1 MYFPY
6 LRAKQFELIALREL
20 AENNLIGKYVLP
32 VIEPV
37 RLSSTL
43 IRLIELYSGEGRN
56 IGVVQNP
63 KVGVFNIEFNEESDD
78 NLSLAYRESIKSPFV
93 LNSYVTDQNTKI
105 WLSKLESEGANN
117 KEFILIHDS
126 REYLSDYN
134 KDISSSYPKYNLVP
148 DESEYRRAIKENRIL
163 FRDKFVKKTKNSA
176 YSETVDEFFSND
188 HLFYGS
194 ENYIGFADYSVIGS
208 EYNDA
213 GFAPYAVAIHIVY
226 FDSESNLRVKHFVSD
241 SNKDTKDPAGK
252 FGQALVKLV
261 ECPELDN
268 VNTFGLTQFR
278 KHYQDGTYPGLGT
291 VKKLSVMHHLEL
303 VSRYLD
309 EVRQ

>member
-20 AENNLIGKYVLP
+20 AEYDLISKNVLP

-37 RLSSTL
+37 KLSSTL
-43 IRLIELYSGEGRN
+43 IKLIEQYCNAGRS
-56 IGVVQNP
+56 IGIVQNP
-63 KVGVFNIEFNEESDD
+63 KVGIFQEELELESDD
-78 NLSLAYRESIKSPFV
+78 KLSRAYRELIKNPLV
-93 LNSYVTDQNTKI
+93 LNSYVTDINTGSL
-105 WLSKLESEGANN
+105 LSRLESTASNEY
-117 KEFILIHDS
+117 ILIHDS
-126 REYLSDYN
+126 REYLNDYN
-134 KDISSSYPKYNLVP
+134 NERLSFPPKYNLVP
-148 DESEYRRAIKENRIL
+148 DESEFRRTIREDRVL

-176 YSETVDEFFSND
+176 YSEAVDEFFSND
-188 HLFYGS
+188 HLFYAS
-194 ENYIGFADYSVIGS
+194 EDYKGFSDYSIIGS
-208 EYNDA
+208 EYTDA

-226 FDSESNLRVKHFVSD
+226 FDSKSNLRIKHFVSD

-252 FGQALVKLV
+252 FGQALSKLMN
-261 ECPELDN
+261 CPELKDL
-268 VNTFGLTQFR
+268 NTFGLNQFR
-278 KHYQDGTYPGLGT
+278 KHYQEGTYPGLGT